1 MNKFIVIT
9 GASGGLGSVTATTLL
24 SKGYKVIGI
33 DICASSIKD
42 DNYTHLICDLTNE
55 GQRCELFKTIY
66 KMTDYIYAIINLAG
80 IFMMQSIIEG
90 NSKDLEKIINVNFFS
105 AYHLNRGL
113 FDLLDSS
120 SRIINM
126 SSEIAIYSP
135 QPFMGYYA
143 ITKKMV
149 DTYTDV
155 LRRECNYIGIKVI
168 KIQSGS
174 MKTKMLSKADE
185 EYSQMVENTKYFKK
199 PLTKLKYMMD
209 REITKNADPTLIANL
224 ILKIISCKRPK
235 IRYRIK
241 NSKALR
247 FMNALPEKM
256 QDDIYKKV
264 IS

>member
-1 MNKFIVIT
+1 MSKLIVLT
-9 GASGGLGSVTATTLL
+9 GASGGLGKQTALVLL
-24 SKGYKVIGI
+24 NNGYKVIGI
-33 DICASSIKD
+33 DMYDTDIKN
-42 DNYTHLICDLTNE
+42 DNYTHLICDLTDE
-55 GQRCELFKTIY
+55 SKRCELFKIIHE
-66 KMTDYIYAIINLAG
+66 MTDHIYAIVNLAG

-90 NSKDLEKIINVNFFS
+90 SSTDLEKIINVNFFC

-113 FDLLDSS
+113 FDLLDKT

-143 ITKKMV
+143 ITKKMI

-174 MKTKMLSKADE
+174 MKTKMLSKADSEYE
-185 EYSQMVENTKYFKK
+185 EMVKNTKYFSK
-199 PLTKLKYMMD
+199 PLAKLKYMMD
-209 REITKNADPTLIANL
+209 REIKKNASPTLVANL
-224 ILKIISCKRPK
+224 ILKIVTIKKPR

-241 NSKALR
+241 NSKALI
-247 FMNALPEKM
+247 FMNALPEKL
-256 QDDIYKKV
+256 QDNIYKKV